1 MRLTALHLALG
12 IDDVDLTIELIEIT
26 CQQRLKEREDLDWKS
41 TLPLTLSGENATG
54 RDAQQEELAKDIAAM
69 ANTHGGAIVYGIA
82 EEASAASHI
91 QTVGDPNDQTVQNIR
106 RVASSLIYPP
116 VTGLTMSWLTS
127 PDAGTVLVLEVPR
140 SSEAPHLIRPRKQPA
155 GSGYWF
161 AVPYRN
167 GPDTEWMPEKMI
179 ESAYRDRLTSR
190 RQREADVHA
199 MHADLVKTA
208 LATAGGA
215 WIVAIARPERP
226 LPASPR
232 VLDLT
237 KARAIFAHAW
247 QSRWAYELVEA
258 VAADRVLADVQ
269 PKRALRRFRQTGLH
283 EVRAMG
289 SFGGG
294 RIRAIAEVH
303 HDGSV
308 GLAISRGGVIHP
320 NEFADD
326 RFLAST
332 DLDQAALSLFHL
344 VRQTAQDL
352 RVLSDYDV
360 VLSVESNAGALF
372 RHPSGIG
379 GHLRVFSEEDR
390 VPPFQPVEGVLVM
403 SAGRDAALDF
413 LIDLA
418 EDAVNQ
424 TGATSRLRRTDLVG
438 EA

>member
-1 MRLTALHLALG
+1 MTLTPLHLALG
-12 IDDVDLTIELIEIT
+12 IDNVDLTIELIET
-26 CQQRLKEREDLDWKS
+26 ACQQRLKEREDLDWKS
-41 TLPLTLSGENATG
+41 KLPLTLPSDNATG

-69 ANTHGGAIVYGIA
+69 ANTRGGAIVYGVA
-82 EEASAASHI
+82 EQSSAALHI
-91 QTVGDPNDQTVQNIR
+91 ESVGEQNDQTVQNIR
-106 RVASSLIYPP
+106 RVASNLIYPP
-116 VTGLTMSWLTS
+116 VTGLTLTWLSS

-140 SSEAPHLIRPRKQPA
+140 SSEAPHLIRPRNQPA

-179 ESAYRDRLTSR
+179 ESAYRDRLANR
-190 RQREADVHA
+190 RQREADVHS

-215 WIVAIARPERP
+215 WIVAIARPESP

-232 VLDLT
+232 ALDLS
-237 KARAIFAHAW
+237 KAREIFAGAW
-247 QSRWAYELVEA
+247 QRRWAYDLIEA

-269 PKRALRRFRQTGLH
+269 PKRALRRFRQTGLQQTT
-283 EVRAMG
+283 A
-289 SFGGG
+289 GGNSMG
-294 RIRAIAEVH
+294 RIRAVAEVH

-308 GLAISRGGVIHP
+308 GLAISRGGALNP
-320 NEFADD
+320 NQFADD

-332 DLDQAALSLFHL
+332 DLDQAALSLFNL

-360 VLSVESNAGALF
+360 VFSVESSGVALF
-372 RHPSGIG
+372 RHPSDIA
-379 GHLRVFSEEDR
+379 GHLRDFSEEDR
-390 VPPFQPVEGVLVM
+390 VPPFQPVEGAIVI
-403 SAGRDAALDF
+403 SAGRDAALDSV
-413 LIDLA
+413 IDLA

-424 TGATSRLRRTDLVG
+424 TGAASRLRRKDLLG
-438 EA
+438 ER